1 MRNPQ
6 HRRPFRVVDTD
17 ARTPKPLGFFDSIA
31 AGHTAPPPPMP
42 ATAGQP
48 VTAVELAAA
57 GDALMRASMELVRAI
72 ERRDFDHV
80 GPDASPELQAVLAA
94 RRQWVRTT
102 TRWEMHA

>member
-17 ARTPKPLGFFDSIA
+17 ARTPAPL
-31 AGHTAPPPPMP
+31 PP
-42 ATAGQP
+42 AVLP
-48 VTAVELAAA
+48 VGAVELAAA
-57 GDALMRASMELVRAI
+57 GDTLMRAALELVRAI

-94 RRQWVRTT
+94 RRAWVKVT
-102 TRWEMHA
+102 TRWERHK